1 MNLFSRML
9 RRKTDLVEELNT
21 HLRMA
26 VAERVARG
34 ESLENAER
42 EALREFGNLPLVA
55 DVTRE
60 KWGWLRLENFVLD
73 IRYALRQLRKN
84 KGFAVT
90 AILILSLGI
99 CANVAI
105 FSFVDAA
112 LIKPLPYAQ
121 PTRLMNLFESNGF
134 GAQYHLS
141 YPDYLDW
148 KAVSKSFSSIA
159 AYQEA
164 AYIKKNLYG
173 VELAYGL
180 RVSDGFFRT
189 LGVHPILG

>member
-1 MNLFSRML
+1 MNFFSKML
-9 RRKTDLVEELNT
+9 RRKKDLVEELNT

-34 ESLENAER
+34 ESVESAER
-42 EALREFGNLPLVA
+42 GALREFGNVPLVA

-60 KWGWLRLENFVLD
+60 RWGWLRLENCALD

-99 CANVAI
+99 CANLAI

-134 GAQYHLS
+134 GA
-141 YPDYLDW
+141 
-148 KAVSKSFSSIA
+148 
-159 AYQEA
+159 
-164 AYIKKNLYG
+164 
-173 VELAYGL
+173 
-180 RVSDGFFRT
+180 
-189 LGVHPILG
+189 